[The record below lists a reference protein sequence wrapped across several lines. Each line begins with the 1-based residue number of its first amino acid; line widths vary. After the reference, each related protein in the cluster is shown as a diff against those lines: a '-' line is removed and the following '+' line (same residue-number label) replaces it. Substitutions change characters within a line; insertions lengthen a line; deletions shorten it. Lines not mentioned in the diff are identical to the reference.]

1 MEPDDKQLLANF
13 IEGDS
18 AALSVLVDRNIK
30 LVYRFAYRLT
40 HDVHDAEDITQETFV
55 KLWRNAHKFDEN
67 KVFKTWL
74 LSIAHNTA
82 IDLLRKRKSL
92 VFSDFDTTLGGNSL
106 TETLADFN
114 PLPDEVYS
122 RAEEKKLLDTV
133 LDELSPS
140 YREILVLHHEEGLTF
155 NEIGAILGKPLNTVK
170 SGYHRALLA
179 LRKALEQRV

>member
-18 AALSVLVDRNIK
+18 TALSILIDRNLK

-82 IDLLRKRKSL
+82 IDLLRKRKNF
-92 VFSDFDTTLGGNSL
+92 VFSDFDTALGGNSV
-106 TETLADFN
+106 TDTLIDFS
-114 PLPDEVYS
+114 PLPDEAYS
-122 RAEEKKLLDTV
+122 RAEDKKMLDAALL
-133 LDELSPS
+133 ELSPS

-155 NEIGAILGKPLNTVK
+155 SEIGHIVDKPLNTVK
-170 SGYHRALLA
+170 SGYRRALLA
-179 LRKALEQRV
+179 LRKVLEQQP